1 MLNPVRWKSA
11 FIGSALSLTCFTLL
25 FMLGSAPAAA
35 QSGLIGFIKTVQAE
49 ANLVVDGK
57 SLAAQPGMPLRT
69 GFVVKTGADGS
80 MGVTLQDNTV
90 LSFGPNTEFVIDE
103 YLYAPGKGDLKLWA
117 TFTKGTLQYVSG
129 IIAKLKPDAV
139 QMKTPAGI
147 IGVRGTRFL
156 ARVDE
161 VNP

>member
-1 MLNPVRWKSA
+1 MVHAGQCACRCTVRFDW
-11 FIGSALSLTCFTLL
+11 FH
-25 FMLGSAPAAA
+25 
-35 QSGLIGFIKTVQAE
+35 
-49 ANLVVDGK
+49 
-57 SLAAQPGMPLRT
+57 
-69 GFVVKTGADGS
+69 
-80 MGVTLQDNTV
+80 QDRA
-90 LSFGPNTEFVIDE
+90 GRG
-103 YLYAPGKGDLKLWA
+103 LYAPGNGDLKLWA

-139 QMKTPAGI
+139 QVKTPAGI